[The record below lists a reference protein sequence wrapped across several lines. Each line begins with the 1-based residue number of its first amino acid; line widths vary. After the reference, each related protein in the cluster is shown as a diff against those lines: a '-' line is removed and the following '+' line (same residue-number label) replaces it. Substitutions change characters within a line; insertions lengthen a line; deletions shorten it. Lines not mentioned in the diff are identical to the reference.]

1 MSRSSLWLDLRR
13 SLSVT
18 CSASRSPWALLS
30 LFVRGDGDLE
40 PRLLAG
46 DGDRDCSLACFGD
59 LTRWSFAFSLGGD
72 LSLCDRLA
80 LAGDRG
86 DLARSFAFS
95 LGGDLSLS
103 PCDAL
108 GLAGGDRAIT
118 GELFLRSWGLRLRD
132 GVPLRSLS
140 LAGER
145 DLRGCSSLRLSTAE
159 AIPDLGQHI
168 FTPSIQDARKAPRN
182 RARVLSRQSCENEGG
197 GLTGDGGG
205 GVGLDATS
213 PAARRR
219 YCCCP
224 DPYRFFCFDPEWTR
238 DVRWGRH
245 A

>member
-1 MSRSSLWLDLRR
+1 VSRSSLWLDLRR

-18 CSASRSPWALLS
+18 CAASRSPWPLLS
-30 LFVRGDGDLE
+30 LLVRGDGDLE

-46 DGDRDCSLACFGD
+46 EGDRDCSLACFGD

-103 PCDAL
+103 LCDAL
-108 GLAGGDRAIT
+108 
-118 GELFLRSWGLRLRD
+118 RSGGLRLRG

-159 AIPDLGQHI
+159 AIPD
-168 FTPSIQDARKAPRN
+168 
-182 RARVLSRQSCENEGG
+182 
-197 GLTGDGGG
+197 
-205 GVGLDATS
+205 
-213 PAARRR
+213 RRR
-219 YCCCP
+219 RRRSGARCYLP
-224 DPYRFFCFDPEWTR
+224 RGAAAEW
-238 DVRWGRH
+238 G
-245 A
+245 

>member
-1 MSRSSLWLDLRR
+1 
-13 SLSVT
+13 
-18 CSASRSPWALLS
+18 
-30 LFVRGDGDLE
+30 VRGDGDLE

-103 PCDAL
+103 LCDAL
-108 GLAGGDRAIT
+108 GLAGGDRALT
-118 GELFLRSWGLRLRD
+118 GELFLRSWGLRLRG

-145 DLRGCSSLRLSTAE
+145 DLRECSSLRLSTAE
-159 AIPDLGQHI
+159 AIPDLEKHI
-168 FTPSIQDARKAPRN
+168 FTPSIQDARQAPRN
-182 RARVLSRQSCENEGG
+182 RARVWPGIRAKTRRGYLPE
-197 GLTGDGGG
+197 T
-205 GVGLDATS
+205 
-213 PAARRR
+213 AAA
-219 YCCCP
+219 
-224 DPYRFFCFDPEWTR
+224 EW
-238 DVRWGRH
+238 G
-245 A
+245 

>member
-1 MSRSSLWLDLRR
+1 VSRSSLWLDLRR

-18 CSASRSPWALLS
+18 CAASRSPGALLS
-30 LFVRGDGDLE
+30 LLVRGDGDLE

-46 DGDRDCSLACFGD
+46 EGDRDCSLACFGD

-103 PCDAL
+103 LCDAL
-108 GLAGGDRAIT
+108 GLAGGDRALT
-118 GELFLRSWGLRLRD
+118 GELFLRSWSWGLRLRG

-159 AIPDLGQHI
+159 AIPD
-168 FTPSIQDARKAPRN
+168 
-182 RARVLSRQSCENEGG
+182 
-197 GLTGDGGG
+197 
-205 GVGLDATS
+205 
-213 PAARRR
+213 RRR
-219 YCCCP
+219 RRRSGARCYLP
-224 DPYRFFCFDPEWTR
+224 RGAAAEW
-238 DVRWGRH
+238 G
-245 A
+245 

>member
-1 MSRSSLWLDLRR
+1 VSRSSLWLDLRR

-30 LFVRGDGDLE
+30 LFVRSDGDLE

-86 DLARSFAFS
+86 DLARSFALS

-103 PCDAL
+103 LCDAL
-108 GLAGGDRAIT
+108 
-118 GELFLRSWGLRLRD
+118 RSGGLRLRD

-159 AIPDLGQHI
+159 AIPDLEQHI
-168 FTPSIQDARKAPRN
+168 FTPSIQDARQAPRN
-182 RARVLSRQSCENEGG
+182 RARVWPGIRAKTRRGYLPE
-197 GLTGDGGG
+197 T
-205 GVGLDATS
+205 
-213 PAARRR
+213 AAA
-219 YCCCP
+219 
-224 DPYRFFCFDPEWTR
+224 EW
-238 DVRWGRH
+238 G
-245 A
+245 